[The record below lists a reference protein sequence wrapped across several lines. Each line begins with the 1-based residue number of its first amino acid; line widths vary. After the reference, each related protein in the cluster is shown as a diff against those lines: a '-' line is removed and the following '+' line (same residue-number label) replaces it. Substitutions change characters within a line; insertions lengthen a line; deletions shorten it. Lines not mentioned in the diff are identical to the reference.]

1 MMPAVQGSTEVDA
14 DLADRLGHLF
24 GWYRTRC
31 YDLIASRAG
40 IRIDVS
46 SQLVLAALNWLGP
59 SRTSDVAVA
68 LGLDSSTVSRHI
80 AKAIDKGWVSS
91 SKDDRD
97 GRAALVSLTRPG
109 RALRNRLWR
118 EWIRMLDEATEAWSL
133 REREMFLKLL
143 TELNAALMTL

>member
-1 MMPAVQGSTEVDA
+1 MARRHSGGVAPRPKSVTAALAHMMPAVQGSTEVDA

-68 LGLDSSTVSRHI
+68 LGLDSSTVS
-80 AKAIDKGWVSS
+80 
-91 SKDDRD
+91 
-97 GRAALVSLTRPG
+97 
-109 RALRNRLWR
+109 
-118 EWIRMLDEATEAWSL
+118 
-133 REREMFLKLL
+133 
-143 TELNAALMTL
+143 